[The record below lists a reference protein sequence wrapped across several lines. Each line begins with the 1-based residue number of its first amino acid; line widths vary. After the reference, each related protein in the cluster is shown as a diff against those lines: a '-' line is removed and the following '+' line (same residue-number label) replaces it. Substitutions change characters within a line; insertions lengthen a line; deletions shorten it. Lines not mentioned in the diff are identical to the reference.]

1 MSLIESKASLTQ
13 PHSDFTGKIARVPGE
28 EKYVCLTTGDKSQ
41 LLFSTDALTWRPDPE
56 GVFSLIEAYIA
67 IMEKRKVRRKR
78 AP

>member
-13 PHSDFTGKIARVPGE
+13 PHSDSIAKFAGLPGE

>member
-13 PHSDFTGKIARVPGE
+13 PHSDFDVKIVRVPGE
-28 EKYVCLTTGDKSQ
+28 EKYVWLTTGDKSQ